1 MQQRKNKRMPC
12 GRSTAAVS

>member
-12 GRSTAAVS
+12 GQSTAAVS